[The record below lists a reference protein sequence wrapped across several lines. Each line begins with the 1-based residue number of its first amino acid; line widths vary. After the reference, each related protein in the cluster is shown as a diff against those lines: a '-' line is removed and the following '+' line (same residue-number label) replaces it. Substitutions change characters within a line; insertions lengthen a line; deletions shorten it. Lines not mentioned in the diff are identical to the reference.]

1 MIVLYQKRIRKSSN
15 FLKMISFDSQFS
27 TCSVYC
33 RHYFISYYEG
43 KIILYTTATASR
55 CTITSRIPASYMV
68 SSGAQLIQYILQ
80 LYICPIFAKQGFLT
94 RTASHRREAVRIRK
108 PWLAKMNMLL
118 FSRYAS
124 YKCKNV
130 THLKYKL
137 IFSNKINYCC

>member
-80 LYICPIFAKQGFLT
+80 LYIYPIFAKRCFLT
-94 RTASHRREAVRIRK
+94 RTASHR
-108 PWLAKMNMLL
+108 PLARSGTYQKTLA
-118 FSRYAS
+118 SKDEYAPFQPLCFLQVQ
-124 YKCKNV
+124 KCNPFEV
-130 THLKYKL
+130 QTN
-137 IFSNKINYCC
+137 IFK